1 MDALSN
7 LSMLMNMPKDTISSA
22 VGFFVSDLVLDRD
35 KFTCKNLNKMINK
48 EYIMDQ
54 IRMFIDK
61 RVTESSPHFNIS
73 KENLILKINTF
84 FTDLLN
90 ESTWSSAIN
99 SLSTFYNCGSI
110 DEFIKYRVIEVN
122 S

>member
-99 SLSTFYNCGSI
+99 SLSIFYNCGTI
-110 DEFIKYRVIEVN
+110 DEFIKYRVIEVK